1 MIIEEKKA
9 VAVHCKAGLG
19 RTGSLIAAFCMKHFG
34 FPAAAFIGWI
44 RICRPGSVLGP
55 QQKYLNDIQDDCFK
69 MGDEFRK
76 TNKSGFKMLKIDDYS
91 PFRKVTS
98 YSTEEKKISKI
109 GQKGQGESMFK
120 NKKAI

>member
-1 MIIEEKKA
+1 
-9 VAVHCKAGLG
+9 
-19 RTGSLIAAFCMKHFG
+19 MKHFG